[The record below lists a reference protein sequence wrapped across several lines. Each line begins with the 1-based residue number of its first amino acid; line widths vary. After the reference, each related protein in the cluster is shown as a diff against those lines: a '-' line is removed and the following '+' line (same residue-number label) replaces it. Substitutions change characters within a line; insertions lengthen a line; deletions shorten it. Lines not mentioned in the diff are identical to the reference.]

1 MVNYQYDLDDIEK
14 NHEAFAEN
22 RTVVTSSAVQ
32 RLMRTVEL
40 VPVGT

>member
-22 RTVVTSSAVQ
+22 RTVVAASGIR
-32 RLMRTVEL
+32 RLARPPKEL
-40 VPVGT
+40 VKV